1 MSPPNDAKLTIGDLL
16 PGFVEY
22 MVVERRNEPA
32 SPYFAKH
39 PRPTPCSSRQQG
51 QRMGM
56 FAHDVLGVLTRHADE
71 LSKGESSW
79 AAGVGEECAYD

>member
-1 MSPPNDAKLTIGDLL
+1 MTSQNGPKEYTVSVNSDDIREAIRMTASALYA
-16 PGFVEY
+16 FVE
-22 MVVERRNEPA
+22 EA
-32 SPYFAKH
+32 LA
-39 PRPTPCSSRQQG
+39 TRQHQETDDWEFE
-51 QRMGM
+51 M